1 MATVYLAL
9 DVRLDRTVALKVM
22 HRSLAEDPAFVRRFI
37 GEAKSVASLS
47 HPNVVHVFDQGTDG
61 DVVYLSMEYVPGR
74 TLRDILNER
83 GRLPAREAL
92 EILIPVL
99 AALGAAHQAGMVH
112 RDVKPENVLMTAD
125 GRVKVVD
132 FGLARAIEA
141 TNQTRTGMM
150 IGTIGYM
157 SPEQVTTGR
166 ADVRTDVY
174 AAGIML
180 FELLT
185 GQPPYEGETPMSV
198 AYRHVHDTVPA
209 PSSLTPEVP
218 PVVDAL
224 VAHATAREPDARPA
238 DATAMLVE
246 AVEVHRQIPR
256 LSAPGVP
263 HTGARYS
270 MPGTGPLGPSGS
282 YAPSGPLG
290 PSGSHA
296 PFAPQGPSGSPAPSG
311 PHGPSGS
318 PAPSGPLPAPTAQ
331 LPSGAQPSVAAGFR
345 AGPHSGAQ
353 PAGPAPGGYGPQLAS
368 QPGGYGSQPASQPGG
383 PGSPGMTVAMPQ
395 VPPGGAAV
403 PNPTMIQPRAETPAG
418 PPSGRRRGFRQSWI
432 IVALAVVMV
441 AAIGLT
447 GWYVSRPRYV
457 TVPADLVGRPVS
469 LVQEKLV
476 AGGLKV
482 KVAQG
487 RHDDKADEGMVL
499 SLDPVGGQEVEAGT
513 TVTLVP
519 SLGPKLVVVP
529 KVAGM
534 SADDARAAIAKAGLA
549 VGAVRRLANPDVAR
563 NTVIRTSPLV
573 GEKLKEGAKVS
584 IYVSA
589 GLTMPDVAKMPKDQA
604 AAFLQEQ
611 GFQVQ
616 VNEVD
621 DDAEPCTVIAQSPK
635 ANAEV
640 DRGAAAMI
648 TVARCQ
654 SDFWDWWKG
663 DNEARDGEEHQLVP
677 AVMNKNVDDARR
689 ELQQLGWKVRVLK
702 LGRGSG
708 VVRFQRPLPNSER
721 PPGSEIILWH

>member
-1 MATVYLAL
+1 MDTTTADPLVGRTLDGRYRIESRIARGGMATVYLAL

-185 GQPPYEGETPMSV
+185 GQPPYDGETPMSV

-209 PSSLTPEVP
+209 PSSLTPELP

-246 AVEVHRQIPR
+246 AVEVHRQLPR
-256 LSAPGVP
+256 LTGPGVP

-270 MPGTGPLGPSGS
+270 LPGTGPYG
-282 YAPSGPLG
+282 
-290 PSGSHA
+290 
-296 PFAPQGPSGSPAPSG
+296 
-311 PHGPSGS
+311 
-318 PAPSGPLPAPTAQ
+318 PSGPLPAPTAQ
-331 LPSGAQPSVAAGFR
+331 LPSGAQASPTGPGTGFR
-345 AGPHSGAQ
+345 TGPPSGAQ
-353 PAGPAPGGYGPQLAS
+353 PAGPAPGGYGPQPFS
-368 QPGGYGSQPASQPGG
+368 QPGVPPGQ
-383 PGSPGMTVAMPQ
+383 PGMTVAMPQ
-395 VPPGGAAV
+395 APPGGAV
-403 PNPTMIQPRAETPAG
+403 PNPTMIQPRAETPAE
-418 PPSGRRRGFRQSWI
+418 PPSGRRRGFRPSWI

-469 LVQEKLV
+469 LVEQKLV
-476 AGGLKV
+476 SGGLKV
-482 KVAQG
+482 RVAQG

-534 SADDARAAIAKAGLA
+534 SADDARAAIAKVGLT
-549 VGAVRRLANPDVAR
+549 VGTVRRLANPDVAR

-573 GEKLKEGAKVS
+573 GEKLKEGTKVS

-640 DRGAAAMI
+640 DRGAPAMI

-654 SDFWDWWKG
+654 NDFWDWWRG
-663 DNEARDGEEHQLVP
+663 DNEAQDGQEHQLVP
-677 AVMNKNVDDARR
+677 PVMGKNINDARQ

-702 LGRGSG
+702 LGKGSG
-708 VVRFQRPLPNSER
+708 VVRFQRPQPNSER
-721 PPGSEIILWH
+721 PPGSEVILWH